1 MNEEL
6 KTIFGDAITVDG
18 KSVSTAHIKYKGK
31 ETTFVVW
38 TITGDEP
45 ALSGNDELLYS
56 ISTVDVDVYSKGNYL
71 SVLAVVKQLMK
82 MNEWIWTGDSVEMY
96 EDDTG
101 LYHITAS
108 FEKERTIEWQD

>member
-6 KTIFGDAITVDG
+6 KNIFGDAIMVG
-18 KSVSTAHIKYKGK
+18 GRKIPTAHIKYKGK
-31 ETTFVVW
+31 ETTFVTW
-38 TITGDEP
+38 TITGNEP

-56 ISTVDVDVYSKGNYL
+56 ICTVDVDIYSKGNYL
-71 SVLAVVKQLMK
+71 SVLAEVKRLMK
-82 MNEWIWTGDSVEMY
+82 INGWLWTGDSVEMY

-108 FEKERTIEWQD
+108 FEKERTL

>member
-6 KTIFGDAITVDG
+6 KNIFGDAITVG
-18 KSVSTAHIKYKGK
+18 NKSVPTAHLKYKGK

-38 TITGDEP
+38 TITGNRP
-45 ALSGNDELLYS
+45 ALSGNDEQLCGICS
-56 ISTVDVDVYSKGNYL
+56 VDVDVYSKGNYL
-71 SVLAVVKQLMK
+71 SVLAEIKNLMK
-82 MNEWIWTGDSVEMY
+82 INEWIWTEDSPEMY

-108 FEKERTIEWQD
+108 FEKERTL

>member
-18 KSVSTAHIKYKGK
+18 VSVPTAHIKYKGK
-31 ETTFVVW
+31 ETTYVVW
-38 TITGDEP
+38 TIIGNIP
-45 ALSGNDELLYS
+45 ALSGDDEQLYG
-56 ISTVDVDVYSKGNYL
+56 ITTVDVDVYSKGNYL
-71 SVLAVVKQLMK
+71 SVLAEVKRLMK
-82 MNEWIWTGDSVEMY
+82 INGWIWTEDSTEMY

-108 FEKERTIEWQD
+108 FEKERII